1 MDGIIQASKRVDDV
15 RAQHWVN
22 ILNKKFA
29 VTRSVICSPSVYVAN
44 DNFVVRVIDIC
55 TRKSKNEFIHN
66 TRPDIFIEITNMVM
80 SEEKAD

>member
-1 MDGIIQASKRVDDV
+1 
-15 RAQHWVN
+15 
-22 ILNKKFA
+22 
-29 VTRSVICSPSVYVAN
+29 
-44 DNFVVRVIDIC
+44 VRVIDIC

>member
-29 VTRSVICSPSVYVAN
+29 VTRSVCRSSSYVAN
-44 DNFVVRVIDIC
+44 DNFVVGVDIC
-55 TRKSKNEFIHN
+55 KK
-66 TRPDIFIEITNMVM
+66 M
-80 SEEKAD
+80 KKKY